1 MCVCLWRAKRG
12 RWSDPLEL
20 EWHVCVSHLTSMMGN
35 KVKYSQCSSSCINF
49 PRQQVI
55 SLYACYCR
63 RVYCLPQVSKKQKW
77 QGSKIM
83 PTLSS
88 KYFVIFFIFCK
99 FNYVYILCV
108 PVYTCIPCACK
119 DLQTSE
125 EALNALDLDSQT
137 VVYYH
142 ECLQLNLSPL
152 QKTVNIPV
160 ESTFQPVFKKSS

>member
-1 MCVCLWRAKRG
+1 MVRSFGTRMTCVCKSPDFHDGKQSEALW
-12 RWSDPLEL
+12 
-20 EWHVCVSHLTSMMGN
+20 
-35 KVKYSQCSSSCINF
+35 KYSQCSSSCINF

-108 PVYTCIPCACK
+108 PVYTCVPCACK

-152 QKTVNIPV
+152 QKNGKH
-160 ESTFQPVFKKSS
+160 SC